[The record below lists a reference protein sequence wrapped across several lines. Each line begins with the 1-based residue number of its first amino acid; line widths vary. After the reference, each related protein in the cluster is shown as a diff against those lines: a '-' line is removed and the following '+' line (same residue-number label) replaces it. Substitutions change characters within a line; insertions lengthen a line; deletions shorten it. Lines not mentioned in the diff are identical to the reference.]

1 MDIYIEK
8 ATTTQRML
16 RELVIQ
22 FGQATVL
29 PLVVRVTVADFY
41 VFLSGVYKIYA
52 RLSRESDRMSMI
64 LPLNCMVG
72 SSRFFVRVDGKALR
86 YGER

>member
-16 RELVIQ
+16 REIVLQ
-22 FGQATVL
+22 FGQASVL
-29 PLVVRVTVADFY
+29 PLVVRVSVADFY
-41 VFLSGVYKIYA
+41 VFLSGIYKIYA
-52 RLSRESDRMSMI
+52 RLSRESDRMSML

-72 SSRFFVRVDGKALR
+72 NRRFFVRVDGKALR